1 MTKNEAHQLLD
12 KRKQGLAVPQYLV
25 NRALVVSGD
34 IAMACPPCQTARMEG
49 SGMAQGEGT
58 GGLSYPFMAWDNPGF
73 NQRNEGTQ

>member
-12 KRKQGLAVPQYLV
+12 KRKQGLAVPLYLV

-34 IAMACPPCQTARMEG
+34 ISMACPPCQAARME
-49 SGMAQGEGT
+49 STGMAQGEGV
-58 GGLSYPFMAWDNPGF
+58 GGLPDPFMAGDNSGF